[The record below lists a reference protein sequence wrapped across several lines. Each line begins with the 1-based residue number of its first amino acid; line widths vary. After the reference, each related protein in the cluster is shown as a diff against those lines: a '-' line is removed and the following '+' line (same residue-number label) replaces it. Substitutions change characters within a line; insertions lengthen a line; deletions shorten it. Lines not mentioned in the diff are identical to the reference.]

1 MNYDEQFHYKDLRSG
16 QLTNGIERAAHRA
29 LLYSTG
35 LEEQDLRKPLVA
47 IVNSFTE
54 MVPGH
59 EHLRGLAQ
67 DAAKGVWEA
76 GGVPREFNTIAICD
90 GICQGHIGMRYPLPS
105 RDLIADSI
113 EYMVEAHQFDAMI
126 LMPGCDKIVP
136 GMLIAA
142 MRCNIP
148 AIVISAGPMMPGRG
162 AGRDMLTLTDM
173 RELIGQAQTGKIT
186 IAQLAE
192 AEKTALPGAGT
203 CSMLGTANTM
213 GCLAEVIGMSLP
225 GCGLAHAAESKK
237 RRIAKESGRRVVE
250 MIKEN
255 LHPRDIVTREALC
268 NGIMASMAMGASTN
282 STLHLPAIAHEAG
295 IRLNLDVKTCTGRTL
310 GEELKQ
316 VDLVE
321 NDVIFPLAAP
331 KKQDGGL
338 AVLHGNLAPNGAVVK
353 KSGVKPSMYYFKGR
367 ARVFHSMEE
376 ACEAVSGDKIQQGDI
391 LVITYEVPKGGPG
404 MREMHMVT
412 SLIVGRG
419 MDEMCALIT
428 DGRFSGSTRGPCIG
442 HISPEAAA
450 GGPIAAVQEGDEI
463 IIDIENRSL
472 TLLVPDE
479 EIKRRLSNVAHVR
492 KPATPALRRYAAA
505 VTSADQGAVL
515 KTPEEY

>member
-1 MNYDEQFHYKDLRSG
+1 
-16 QLTNGIERAAHRA
+16 
-29 LLYSTG
+29 
-35 LEEQDLRKPLVA
+35 
-47 IVNSFTE
+47 
-54 MVPGH
+54 
-59 EHLRGLAQ
+59 
-67 DAAKGVWEA
+67 
-76 GGVPREFNTIAICD
+76 
-90 GICQGHIGMRYPLPS
+90 
-105 RDLIADSI
+105 
-113 EYMVEAHQFDAMI
+113 
-126 LMPGCDKIVP
+126 
-136 GMLIAA
+136 
-142 MRCNIP
+142 
-148 AIVISAGPMMPGRG
+148 
-162 AGRDMLTLTDM
+162 
-173 RELIGQAQTGKIT
+173 
-186 IAQLAE
+186 
-192 AEKTALPGAGT
+192 
-203 CSMLGTANTM
+203 
-213 GCLAEVIGMSLP
+213 
-225 GCGLAHAAESKK
+225 
-237 RRIAKESGRRVVE
+237 
-250 MIKEN
+250 
-255 LHPRDIVTREALC
+255 
-268 NGIMASMAMGASTN
+268 MGASTN

-295 IRLNLDVKTCTGRTL
+295 IRLNLDDFDEYSRKIPYLCNIKPSGSHSLYDLECCGGVPAVLKTLESRLNLDVKTCTGRTL

-391 LVITYEVPKGGPG
+391 LVITYEGPKGGPG

>member
-1 MNYDEQFHYKDLRSG
+1 
-16 QLTNGIERAAHRA
+16 
-29 LLYSTG
+29 
-35 LEEQDLRKPLVA
+35 
-47 IVNSFTE
+47 
-54 MVPGH
+54 
-59 EHLRGLAQ
+59 
-67 DAAKGVWEA
+67 
-76 GGVPREFNTIAICD
+76 
-90 GICQGHIGMRYPLPS
+90 MR
-105 RDLIADSI
+105 DDS
-113 EYMVEAHQFDAMI
+113 
-126 LMPGCDKIVP
+126 
-136 GMLIAA
+136 
-142 MRCNIP
+142 
-148 AIVISAGPMMPGRG
+148 
-162 AGRDMLTLTDM
+162 
-173 RELIGQAQTGKIT
+173 
-186 IAQLAE
+186 
-192 AEKTALPGAGT
+192 
-203 CSMLGTANTM
+203 
-213 GCLAEVIGMSLP
+213 
-225 GCGLAHAAESKK
+225 
-237 RRIAKESGRRVVE
+237 
-250 MIKEN
+250 
-255 LHPRDIVTREALC
+255 
-268 NGIMASMAMGASTN
+268 
-282 STLHLPAIAHEAG
+282 
-295 IRLNLDVKTCTGRTL
+295 TL

-391 LVITYEVPKGGPG
+391 LVITYEGPKGGPG